1 MKIKII
7 LSLILIGP
15 FMLMGCLGDLD
26 VVQKSQLSA
35 NSMWKTESDATAA
48 MYGMYNKFRSTFS
61 YGLVYWGEYR
71 NSYWGEGYTST
82 TELDN
87 THLNRISS
95 THSYSNWANLY
106 TTINDCNLILRK
118 VPEVSYASES
128 NKNKVLA
135 NAYFVRAYCYYW
147 IGRIWGDAPLLLEG
161 FESDTQEGMFP
172 TRDPADKIFAQ
183 VESDLNEASKVM
195 PDVTDRYLA
204 SQGAI
209 NMLKTDYYL
218 WMSKVRNGGT
228 VAIDNARK
236 ALDVVLAN
244 KMYKLNPSFADVF
257 ASKQNDEIIFAW
269 CNIKDEFTNSY
280 PYDYLS
286 VISYVTD
293 KTIIENPVK
302 IGSHQQWCFPN
313 KEYKDLLT
321 SDPGDTRAIVNF
333 DTYTE
338 PTGMVHQWVNKF
350 SGSWE
355 SGTRIFDSDII
366 AYRYAEALLFDAEIK
381 NAQDKTPDAI
391 VALNKVA
398 QRAYGVED
406 YYPSTLTKDE
416 VNSKLMDERMKEFMA
431 EGRTF
436 WDMIRLGVVFQRV
449 KTLQGRE
456 AEQNV
461 LLWPVNQSTI
471 NKNPAITPTPGLN

>member
-7 LSLILIGP
+7 LSLILACSL
-15 FMLMGCLGDLD
+15 MLAGCLGDLD
-26 VVQKSQLSA
+26 LVQKGKLSA

-71 NSYWGEGYTST
+71 NSYWGEGYTSQT
-82 TELDN
+82 QRDN
-87 THLNRISS
+87 TYLNRISS
-95 THSYSNWANLY
+95 SHSYSDWKDLY

-118 VPEVSYASES
+118 VPSVVYTSET

-161 FESDTQEGMFP
+161 FESDTQEGIYP
-172 TRDPADKIFAQ
+172 TRDTADKVFAQ
-183 VESDLNEASKVM
+183 VELDLIEAGKLM
-195 PDVTDRYLA
+195 PDGADRYLA
-204 SQGAI
+204 SKGAI
-209 NMLKTDYYL
+209 NMLKADYYL
-218 WMSKVRNGGT
+218 WMAKVRNGK
-228 VAIDNARK
+228 AEALKNART
-236 ALDVVLAN
+236 ALNAVLADSN
-244 KMYKLNPSFADVF
+244 YGLNPSFADVF
-257 ASKQNDEIIFAW
+257 SKKENSEIIMAW
-269 CNIKDEFTNSY
+269 CNIKDEFTESY

-293 KTIIENPVK
+293 KDIIENPVK
-302 IGSHQQWCFPN
+302 IGSHQQWCFPTA
-313 KEYKDLLT
+313 EYKEFLKGDAN
-321 SDPGDTRAIVNF
+321 DTRAIVNF

-338 PTGMVHQWVNKF
+338 STGMVHQWINKF
-350 SGSWE
+350 CGTWE

-366 AYRYAEALLFDAEIK
+366 IYRYAEALLFNAELKSAENDI
-381 NAQDKTPDAI
+381 PGAI
-391 VALNKVA
+391 DALNLVA
-398 QRAYGVED
+398 ERAYGKKN
-406 YYPSTLTKDE
+406 YYSSTL
-416 VNSKLMDERMKEFMA
+416 SKAELESKIMDERMKEFMA

-456 AEQNV
+456 NEKNI
-461 LLWPVNQSTI
+461 LLWPISQNTI
-471 NKNPAITPTPGLN
+471 NKNPAIEPTDGLN